1 MSEIMTQ
8 LFIPPAI
15 LAAVR
20 DHARSVYPREACGFL
35 LGVFGGGGGVH
46 VRQAARSSNAAAAE
60 KQMQA
65 YRIDPRQWMRTEK
78 QAEAE
83 GLVIVGIYHSHPDQA
98 ATISQTDI
106 AALWPNLIYL
116 IVSSGL
122 HKDHP
127 PMAWTLDENT
137 AGARPCELRVVE

>member
-15 LAAVR
+15 LAAIR
-20 DHARSVYPREACGFL
+20 EQAQCAYPREACGFL
-35 LGVFGGGGGVH
+35 LGVFRGGGGH
-46 VRQAARSSNAAAAE
+46 VRQAMHSPNAAAAE

-65 YRIDPRQWMRTEK
+65 YTIDPRYWMRAEK
-78 QAEAE
+78 QAAAE
-83 GLVIVGIYHSHPDQA
+83 GLEIIGIYHSHPDQT

-116 IVSSGL
+116 IVSSGG
-122 HKDHP
+122 HRDHP
-127 PMAWTLDENT
+127 PMAWALDET
-137 AGARPCELRVVE
+137 TGGARLCTLNVVE